1 MVLKFSNIF
10 KEIMDKKDFF
20 KVKEEFVG
28 LLILNLYKLFF
39 RERDNSYFKVEI
51 KKFVFLLKEEL
62 DREFEGIRIYIR
74 NDKYNVVEELKVF
87 IGKFG
92 VRLFDS
98 VEEDSVSIVS
108 VFYIDQIYVF
118 KFELVF

>member
-1 MVLKFSNIF
+1 
-10 KEIMDKKDFF
+10 MDKKDFF

-28 LLILNLYKLFF
+28 LFILNLYKSFF

-74 NDKYNVVEELKVF
+74 NDKYNVVEELKVL
-87 IGKFG
+87 ISKFG